1 MLRGY
6 CRISTNESKQDIS
19 RQSKELKDYGVLEE
33 NIVYEFISGTKNKPK
48 LIELINKC
56 ETGDV
61 IVSTELSRISRSF
74 KDFQN
79 TIELIKDKKLKLS
92 LLMNNINVDFTKY
105 KLDAFTEFFL
115 NIMMA
120 FNNLEVEVTR
130 ERVKSGLENARS
142 KGVVL
147 GRPKL
152 TKEDIPDKFYR
163 NLDLYKR
170 GEINKVD
177 FAKIMGWSRPKLNR
191 ILALNENK

>member
-1 MLRGY
+1 MCPY
-6 CRISTNESKQDIS
+6 CGSNKVTF
-19 RQSKELKDYGVLEE
+19 GV
-33 NIVYEFISGTKNKPK
+33 F
-48 LIELINKC
+48 
-56 ETGDV
+56 D
-61 IVSTELSRISRSF
+61 R
-74 KDFQN
+74 
-79 TIELIKDKKLKLS
+79 IELIKDKKLKLS
-92 LLMNNINVDFTKY
+92 LLMNNINVDFTKD

>member
-1 MLRGY
+1 
-6 CRISTNESKQDIS
+6 
-19 RQSKELKDYGVLEE
+19 
-33 NIVYEFISGTKNKPK
+33 
-48 LIELINKC
+48 
-56 ETGDV
+56 
-61 IVSTELSRISRSF
+61 
-74 KDFQN
+74 
-79 TIELIKDKKLKLS
+79 
-92 LLMNNINVDFTKY
+92 MNNINVDFTKD

-130 ERVKSGLENARS
+130 ERVKSGLEYTRS

>member
-92 LLMNNINVDFTKY
+92 LLMNNINVDFTKD

-120 FNNLEVEVTR
+120 FNNLED
-130 ERVKSGLENARS
+130 ARS